1 MTYDSKTI
9 PLMREMHLYEISGY
23 YYEGTERKHFCKEVE
38 APDNIVAM
46 QMVLGQIM
54 WESGEYFNNKPV
66 KLDTIHYEVLRE

>member
-1 MTYDSKTI
+1 MKT
-9 PLMREMHLYEISGY
+9 EMYRYEISGY
-23 YYEGTERKHFCKEVE
+23 YFEGDERKHFNKEVE
-38 APDNIVAM
+38 AHNNIVAM